1 MSTHTD
7 PFAAGPVTNVTTGAV
22 GTASPVGP
30 TPRGSS
36 GRPAMWW
43 YRAVAGGVLAVGL
56 VVVLVLVL
64 NGQLGSGH
72 GPLAHRAGPP
82 NDVAPPLAKLCPA
95 PSGPAPTGPAPNG
108 PAPNGPAPNGPA
120 PSGPPA
126 GERTVDTK
134 AGISYQAYG
143 DPWRRWTM
151 LWADGTLGVPYE
163 VGQYFVTEQY
173 PDGTDAYLATILSG
187 PVPATVNDSVA
198 IDIECTGKQVAA
210 DVRASYYPGPNT
222 MDVLRAGR
230 STLGG
235 RPAWVS
241 VFRLHFEFRGLRATD
256 ELVGVATIDVGRP
269 TAAVLYVSIPGTH
282 RQWDHVVTEVLDSV
296 RPL

>member
-1 MSTHTD
+1 
-7 PFAAGPVTNVTTGAV
+7 
-22 GTASPVGP
+22 
-30 TPRGSS
+30 
-36 GRPAMWW
+36 MWW
-43 YRAVAGGVLAVGL
+43 YRAVAGGVLAIGL
-56 VVVLVLVL
+56 VVVLVLVF

-72 GPLAHRAGPP
+72 GPLAHRAEPP

-95 PSGPAPTGPAPNG
+95 PSV
-108 PAPNGPAPNGPA
+108 PAPNGPA
-120 PSGPPA
+120 PSGPPS
-126 GERTVDTK
+126 GVRTVDTK
-134 AGISYQAYG
+134 AGISYEAYG
-143 DPWRRWTM
+143 DPWRPWTM
-151 LWADGTLGVPYE
+151 LWADGTLGIPYE

-173 PDGTDAYLATILSG
+173 SDGADAYFATILSG

-282 RQWDHVVTEVLDSV
+282 RQWDHVVTEVLNSV